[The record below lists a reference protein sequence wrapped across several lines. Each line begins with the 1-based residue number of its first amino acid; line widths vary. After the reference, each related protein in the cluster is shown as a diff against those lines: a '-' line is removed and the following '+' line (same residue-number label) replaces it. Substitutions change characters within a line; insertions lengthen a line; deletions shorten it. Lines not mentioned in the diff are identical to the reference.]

1 MTIRVGII
9 GAGRIGQLAHL
20 QGLAG
25 DPACAVVAIADL
37 RPELARRVADKFAIA
52 RVYTDHRALLADN
65 SIDAV
70 FVVTH
75 RYQTAAVV
83 RDALQ
88 AKKHVF
94 SEKPM
99 ALDSGTARELVSL
112 AERQGV
118 LYAVG
123 YMKRY
128 DPWVALAKANVDQAA
143 GRDPVHLIRIS
154 CFGGDT
160 ERDDAYL
167 MTDEPRPSADRATF
181 MPEWLPKPLHASYDS
196 FLNVYSHDVD
206 LALYLASS
214 DLALS
219 HAVMLDENCHH
230 VLLRNERLAVSLD
243 TAAIP
248 GKDWRESLDLVSG
261 ENLLSVR
268 LPAPLDSQSQGAA
281 TFSDPDTRSLAP
293 ENNTW
298 AFQSQGAAFIRAVRG
313 ETTFRSTG
321 AQALR
326 ALELTEDIFRAYVK
340 QAPMESRHVA
350 Q

>member
-20 QGLAG
+20 QSLAG
-25 DPACAVVAIADL
+25 DPACTVVAIADL
-37 RPELARRVADKFAIA
+37 RPELARRVAEKFAIA

-99 ALDSGTARELVSL
+99 ALDSATARDLVNL
-112 AERQGV
+112 AATQGV

-128 DPWVALAKANVDQAA
+128 DPWVALAKAKVDMA
-143 GRDPVHLIRIS
+143 GSDAIRLIRIS

-160 ERDDAYL
+160 ERNDAFL
-167 MTDEPRPSADRATF
+167 MTDEPRPNVDRATF
-181 MPEWLPKPLHASYDS
+181 MPAWVPKPLHASYDT

-206 LALYLASS
+206 LACYLAGM
-214 DLALS
+214 DLALFQ
-219 HAVMLDENCHH
+219 AVMLDGERHH
-230 VLLRNERLAVSLD
+230 VLLRNARLAVSLD
-243 TAAIP
+243 TDAIP
-248 GKDWRESLDLVSG
+248 GKDWREYLELVAS
-261 ENLLSVR
+261 ESLLSVR
-268 LPAPLDSQSQGAA
+268 LPAPLDDQSRGAA
-281 TFSDPDTRSLAP
+281 AVSDPDSRSLMP
-293 ENNTW
+293 DSKVW
-298 AFQSQGAAFIRAVRG
+298 AFQSQAAAFIRAVHG
-313 ETTFRSTG
+313 QTTFRSTG

-326 ALELTEDIFRAYVK
+326 ALELTEDIFRAYAT
-340 QAPMESRHVA
+340 QAPMEPRHVA